1 MNEPARPFLPPDPK
15 GQFRFEVNA
24 YLVNLLVA
32 VGRTR
37 DIEIDKALKPTGL
50 SVTRF
55 RTLIVISRLPGCTM
69 SELATVSTM
78 DRTGLTRT
86 IDQLIRD
93 GLVVRRTEPDDRR
106 KVRIFLSP
114 EGEAALVEAGPI
126 VSAVNDRSLERLTDD
141 DRRGFVHC
149 LEQMMF
155 SLRPDE
161 TNERR
166 RILGSP
172 PLPKP

>member
-1 MNEPARPFLPPDPK
+1 MSESARPFLPPDPK
-15 GQFRFEVNA
+15 GQFRFEVNV

-37 DIEIDKALKPTGL
+37 DVEIDKALKPTGL

-55 RTLIVISRLPGCTM
+55 RVLVVISRLPDCTM

-93 GLVVRRTEPDDRR
+93 GLVTRKTEPDDRR
-106 KVRIFLSP
+106 KVRICLSP
-114 EGEAALVEAGPI
+114 AGEAALAGAIPI
-126 VSAVNDRSLERLTDD
+126 VGAVNDRSLDGLSEE
-141 DRRGFVHC
+141 DRRAFVHA
-149 LEQMMF
+149 LERMMF
-155 SLRPDE
+155 NLQPRE
-161 TNERR
+161 TNARR
-166 RILGSP
+166 RILGSQ
-172 PLPKP
+172 PLQED

>member
-1 MNEPARPFLPPDPK
+1 MNEPVRPFLPPDPK
-15 GQFRFEVNA
+15 GQFRFEVDV

-37 DIEIDKALKPTGL
+37 DMEIDKALKPTGL

-55 RTLIVISRLPGCTM
+55 RTLVVISRLPDCTM

-93 GLVVRRTEPDDRR
+93 GLVTRKTEPDDRR
-106 KVRIFLSP
+106 KVRIALSP
-114 EGEAALVEAGPI
+114 RGEAALAAAVPIAG
-126 VSAVNDRSLERLTDD
+126 AVNGRSLDGLSDD
-141 DRRGFVHC
+141 DRRAFVHC
-149 LEQMMF
+149 LERMLFNLQ
-155 SLRPDE
+155 PDE
-161 TNERR
+161 TNARR

-172 PLPKP
+172 PIEQP